1 MDGIII
7 NELSLSGQFHDSQDF
22 WKNGMPP
29 FYKALQDA
37 RSFGVGYLFKQG
49 SFYGAQVTPDKT
61 LHDLLT
67 APEARIIDE
76 AKRYKSTLA
85 RAICNPFW
93 DDAPQQDLN
102 AHYLA
107 DEADV
112 SGSSV
117 AEATARAVC
126 LLSFI
131 RSLYG
136 KHPVVVTKDGVAI
149 PVGNIWK
156 EQQLYAILFERGEL
170 PLEKYITTRFSGGK
184 LDFSLIDDTHGFSLI
199 DNENQNEFID
209 SFRKF
214 EELDWNAIATDNGL
228 DYKTYNKNKKSKR
241 YFSDEQ
247 WKKGIK
253 KFRITQR
260 NRCFGYVNNGI
271 FYVLRFDLD
280 HELSDV
286 G

>member
-1 MDGIII
+1 
-7 NELSLSGQFHDSQDF
+7 
-22 WKNGMPP
+22 MP
-29 FYKALQDA
+29 
-37 RSFGVGYLFKQG
+37 
-49 SFYGAQVTPDKT
+49 
-61 LHDLLT
+61 T
-67 APEARIIDE
+67 APEARIINE

-93 DDAPQQDLN
+93 DDAPQQEPN
-102 AHYLA
+102 AHYPA
-107 DEADV
+107 DKADV

-117 AEATARAVC
+117 AEATVCAVC

-131 RSLYG
+131 RSLYE

-156 EQQLYAILFERGEL
+156 EKQLSSILFEREEL
-170 PLEKYITTRFSGGK
+170 SLKKYITTRFSGGK
-184 LDFSLIDDTHGFSLI
+184 LDFSLIDDTYGFSLV

-209 SFRKF
+209 SFCKF
-214 EELDWNAIATDNGL
+214 EELDWIAIAMNNGL

-241 YFSDEQ
+241 YFSDDL

-253 KFRITQR
+253 KFRITKR
-260 NRCFGYVNNGI
+260 NRCFGYLENGI
-271 FYVLRFDLD
+271 FYVLRFDFE